1 MEKNLLQQELERI
14 RRHHEVAD
22 LIDTNFH
29 RNGYR
34 FPAEPIG
41 EAMTRYLLS
50 RSYDPDPR
58 GAAEARRSICGYYAR
73 AGVAV
78 SPERILLT
86 ASSSES
92 YSLLFNNLAAPGDNI
107 LLPRPTYPLFEY
119 LAGFSHV
126 EVRYY
131 DLDPS
136 KDFKIDANS
145 MLREIDS
152 RTRFIVLISP
162 NNPTGR
168 IAGPKEIETVIEIAA
183 SRGIAVI
190 CDEVFSEFLYDGASL
205 TRPMKISSDRKSDL
219 LLFTLNGI
227 SKMFASPD
235 LKLSWIVVGG
245 PEREASAAVETLE
258 VANDMFLNCNSFSQ
272 FLLPVLFDSGDEF
285 RNHMVTGIDR
295 GRRALLERLTPP
307 QFRLST
313 PNGGIHATVELC
325 GLPAG
330 YDDERFAVELL
341 RNRHVYVHPG
351 YLYGIEK
358 GTFIVVS
365 FLREYR
371 SLVPGLDGVASFMQE
386 LSRSAS
392 PSRSGGAQ

>member
-1 MEKNLLQQELERI
+1 MEINLLQQELERI
-14 RRHHEVAD
+14 RRGHEVTD

-41 EAMTRYLLS
+41 EAMARYLRS

-58 GAAEARRSICGYYAR
+58 GDPEARRAISGYYAR
-73 AGVAV
+73 AGVTV
-78 SPERILLT
+78 SPEKILLT

-92 YSLLFNNLAAPGDNI
+92 YNLLFNNLAAPGDNI

-119 LAGFSHV
+119 LAGFNHL

-136 KDFKIDANS
+136 NDFEIDVNS
-145 MLREIDS
+145 ILQEIDS
-152 RTRFIVLISP
+152 QTRFLVLISP

-168 IAGPKEIETVIEIAA
+168 VAGAEEIEAVIDIAA
-183 SRGIAVI
+183 ARGVAVI
-190 CDEVFSEFLYDGASL
+190 CDEVFSDFLYEGVPL
-205 TRPMKISSDRKSDL
+205 VRPAKISDDRNNAPL
-219 LLFTLNGI
+219 VFTLNGI

-235 LKLSWIVVGG
+235 LKLSWIAVSG
-245 PEREASAAVETLE
+245 PPSAASAAVETLE

-272 FLLPVLFDSGDEF
+272 FLLPALFDSGDEF
-285 RNHMVTGIDR
+285 RNKMVTGIDR
-295 GRRALLERLTPP
+295 GRRALLERITPP
-307 QFRLST
+307 LFRVST
-313 PNGGIHATVELC
+313 PNGGIHATVELT
-325 GLPAG
+325 GLPGG

-341 RNRHVYVHPG
+341 QNRHVYVHPG

-358 GTFIVVS
+358 GSFIVVS

-371 SLVPGLDGVASFMQE
+371 SLLRGLDGVSGFMRE
-386 LSRSAS
+386 LSRLS
-392 PSRSGGAQ
+392 PSRSGGVS